1 MSRVWGR
8 HSPTSTTGACG
19 AISICEIVATGR
31 YLLFTFPRSL
41 KIFISKR
48 SPIGQSRE
56 VHSVSCL
63 VGSPFTPD
71 RVPAPVLQRRCQA
84 RPQFCEVMA
93 LYPVRTADEVVK
105 VRMKNCEPVV
115 RLQVSQKE
123 KGSTAPKDF
132 VVGGWRQN
140 GLVKL
145 RSGCFKRQKIYF
157 IVSYIKYY
165 CQYRKFCKTQINI
178 DRNREF
184 RQRNHLH
191 VEVYHTIL

>member
-1 MSRVWGR
+1 MNGSV
-8 HSPTSTTGACG
+8 CG
-19 AISICEIVATGR
+19 C
-31 YLLFTFPRSL
+31 
-41 KIFISKR
+41 
-48 SPIGQSRE
+48 
-56 VHSVSCL
+56 
-63 VGSPFTPD
+63 SPFTPD
-71 RVPAPVLQRRCQA
+71 QVPAPVLQRRCQA
-84 RPQFCEVMA
+84 RPHFGGVMA
-93 LYPVRTADEVVK
+93 LYPVRTADAVVK
-105 VRMKNCEPVV
+105 VRMKNCKPVA
-115 RLQVSQKE
+115 RLQVSRKE

-165 CQYRKFCKTQINI
+165 CQYRKFCETQINI